1 MASKEQYAKWIV
13 DNQDKKGTPEFDTVA
28 AAYKSVMGGEASGRA
43 QELMQPPAYNPTTDM
58 SGTQKFL
65 AGAGKG
71 MTDLVRGAGQM
82 IGVVSDEDIAAS
94 RQRDAPLMNTGAGM
108 AGNIAGNVAATI
120 PAMLVPGAA
129 TVRGA
134 AAIGAGI
141 GALAPVSEDES
152 RLGNAGIGAAGGAAG
167 GVVAK
172 GLSRVLNPQTG
183 ASVKQMIAEGVTPTP
198 GQTLGGAFRR
208 TEEAA
213 KSIPFVGEGIR
224 KAEAR
229 GIQDFN
235 RAALNRVLSPIG
247 KKSTAIGNEGVEQA
261 RNFVSSS
268 YDDALKSLKRV
279 DIDTPFSNQLARIS
293 GMTQTLPDDIQR
305 QFNNIMTTQVT
316 DKLTPAG
323 TMSAEQFK
331 TVTSEIGKLA
341 QGYKGATNSFDQN
354 QLGDALFAV
363 RKSLMDLAGRM
374 NPSAKEAIGKAD
386 KAYAQLLRVENAAS
400 KAQDGIFMPSQLA
413 TAARQMDKSSRKVS
427 SAQGKA
433 LMQDFSQQGR
443 DVLSNTL
450 PNSGTADRAII
461 GGLALGGGYLVDPTL
476 AAAALVTRGAYTSPA
491 QKAISSLLTKR
502 PELARSLGGMAQG
515 LIAPAGAAGGAMT
528 QGGR

>member
-167 GVVAK
+167 GAVAK